1 MTFKVEPNELV
12 VGTNMWSSSS
22 VMDGTHL
29 TPLLAGFSIYTS
41 SKSSWTAGGMT
52 NWDGKMGSAQIGQ
65 ALSSWPQH
73 VALSGKELGVGLPVG
88 AAAYTSDSGIHAFGV
103 IYLARAVK
111 QEL

>member
-1 MTFKVEPNELV
+1 MTFKMEPNELV